1 LVIVPDAQG
10 FFEPHVRHVR
20 RVRRVRRPLVRSM
33 WRVL

>member
-10 FFEPHVRHVR
+10 FFEPHVR